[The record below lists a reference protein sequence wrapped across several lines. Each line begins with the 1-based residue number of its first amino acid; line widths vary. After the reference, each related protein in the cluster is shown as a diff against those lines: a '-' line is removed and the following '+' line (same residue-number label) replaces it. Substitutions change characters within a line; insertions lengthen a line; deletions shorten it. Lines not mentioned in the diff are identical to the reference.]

1 MRKFEVGKRYA
12 SGAVMFEIVARTA
25 KTVTYKLIQ
34 HAGRANERAGEAKKV
49 KVMDWGD
56 KECFFTG
63 VYEVMA

>member
-1 MRKFEVGKRYA
+1 
-12 SGAVMFEIVARTA
+12 MFEIVARTA

-49 KVMDWGD
+49 KVRDWGD